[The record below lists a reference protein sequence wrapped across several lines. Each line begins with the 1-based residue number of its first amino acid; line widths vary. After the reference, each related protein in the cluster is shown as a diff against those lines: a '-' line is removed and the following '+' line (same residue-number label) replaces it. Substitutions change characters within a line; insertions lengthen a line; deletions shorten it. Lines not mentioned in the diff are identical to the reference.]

1 MNIHKILQR
10 NPMKNSRHARKIA
23 RTIPKAIPKAIKP
36 ELYDDDWR
44 YQILLNIDKKNVE
57 YSRMNR
63 K

>member
-10 NPMKNSRHARKIA
+10 NPMKNSRHTRKIA
-23 RTIPKAIPKAIKP
+23 RTIPKIVPKAIKP

-57 YSRMNR
+57 YQRQ

>member
-1 MNIHKILQR
+1 
-10 NPMKNSRHARKIA
+10 MKNSRHARKIA